1 MIWPHYAIWWIP
13 GVAPRVVLNK
23 EISVGNKNK
32 YVDTNMVRSEF
43 YNCGSK
49 RPIRW
54 EKIGK
59 LGLLVVKPYEGPFP
73 E

>member
-1 MIWPHYAIWWIP
+1 MSSIED
-13 GVAPRVVLNK
+13 VAPRVVLNK
-23 EISVGNKNK
+23 AISVGNKTK
-32 YVDTNMVRSEF
+32 YVDTNMVHSEV

-54 EKIGK
+54 GKITK